1 MPQKQQ
7 RKLKSNKIFKRGK
20 IRRIAHN
27 YETDK
32 KDYFTLVCS
41 LQGDLSIPIE
51 MINKLAGEVR
61 SINDWEPFIDGGIV
75 CL

>member
-61 SINDWEPFIDGGIV
+61 WMTDWDLVIDGGDV